1 MQKLHYPPGPYSPEI
16 YFSPD
21 ERIFFMRGIS
31 SPEDVRGTYYPVI
44 EWLRSYID
52 SLLEGNSN
60 HYSITVPLKFQVDLE
75 YFNSSSAKFLYDI
88 LLELKRLV
96 STRIPMIVEWLYD
109 EEDTDMQEAGSDIA
123 MLLEMEFTYV
133 AKPR

>member
-1 MQKLHYPPGPYSPEI
+1 
-16 YFSPD
+16 
-21 ERIFFMRGIS
+21 MRGIS

-44 EWLRSYID
+44 EWLRTYID

-60 HYSITVPLKFQVDLE
+60 HYSNSVPLKFKIDLE

-88 LLELKRLV
+88 LLELKRLA
-96 STRIPMIVEWLYD
+96 SSRIPMIVEWLYD

-133 AKPR
+133 PKPR

>member
-1 MQKLHYPPGPYSPEI
+1 MQKLYYPPGSYSPEI
-16 YFSPD
+16 CFSHD
-21 ERIFFMRGIS
+21 ERIFFIRGIS

-44 EWLRSYID
+44 DWLKNYID
-52 SLLEGNSN
+52 SLLAGNSN
-60 HYSITVPLKFQVDLE
+60 HYSNTVPLKFQVDLE

-96 STRIPMIVEWLYD
+96 SSRIPMIVEWLYD

-123 MLLEMEFTYV
+123 TLLEMDFTYV
-133 AKPR
+133 PKPR